1 MGKLNDFAKR
11 NSQYISLEDQESVEA
26 VFKNAV
32 ITPNPYDAEKEVV
45 NYRFETEYGI
55 KTLRSGATALARI
68 FDNIQPDTK
77 VKLTREGVGNKTS
90 YKVEIE
96 TNGEWIAA
104 GKESEE

>member
-1 MGKLNDFAKR
+1 MGSLMDFARR
-11 NSQYISLEDQESVEA
+11 NSQYISLEDKECVEA

-32 ITPNPYDAEKEVV
+32 VTPNPFDAEKEVV
-45 NYRFETEYGI
+45 NYRFETEFGI

-77 VKLTREGVGNKTS
+77 VKLTREGIGNKTS

-96 TNGEWIAA
+96 SNGEWVGAS
-104 GKESEE
+104 KESEE